1 MNRGSFDCSFLLL
14 LCFCCFHIRKQRFF
28 LILYGIY
35 RRYKCL
41 SKCRNDS
48 AINNTGSFIFF
59 LSFLRNFCGRELNRT
74 SNVLYDKFD
83 LCNEE
88 IDVRAKTYD
97 L

>member
-1 MNRGSFDCSFLLL
+1 MVVLIVVFFVVMLLL
-14 LCFCCFHIRKQRFF
+14 FSYPKAEVF

-59 LSFLRNFCGRELNRT
+59 LSFLRNFFRRELNRT

-88 IDVRAKTYD
+88 IDVRAKTYE

>member
-1 MNRGSFDCSFLLL
+1 MNRGSFDDSFL
-14 LCFCCFHIRKQRFF
+14 CCYAFAVFISESRGF

-59 LSFLRNFCGRELNRT
+59 LSFLRNFFRRELNRT

-88 IDVRAKTYD
+88 IDVRAKTYE

>member
-1 MNRGSFDCSFLLL
+1 MVVLILVF
-14 LCFCCFHIRKQRFF
+14 FCCYAFAVFISESGGF
-28 LILYGIY
+28 LRLYGTY

-41 SKCRNDS
+41 SKCGNDS

-59 LSFLRNFCGRELNRT
+59 PSFLRNSCGRELNRT

-83 LCNEE
+83 LCNKEV
-88 IDVRAKTYD
+88 DVRAKTYE

>member
-1 MNRGSFDCSFLLL
+1 MLLL
-14 LCFCCFHIRKQRFF
+14 FSYPKAEVS

-48 AINNTGSFIFF
+48 AVNNTGSFIFF

-88 IDVRAKTYD
+88 IDVRAKTYE